1 MQTEL
6 ALIIISILFFISI
19 LSGRISSKLGIPALL
34 LFLSVGMLF
43 GSDGVGI
50 QFENIQAAQS
60 IGTIALSIILFSGG
74 LDTKIEEIRPI
85 ARQGAVLATAGVFLM
100 AFFSGILSWW
110 VLDKTLP
117 AMKISLTTA
126 FLLASTM
133 SSTDSASVFSILRS
147 KGINLKNNLRPTLEL
162 ESGSNDPMAYVLV
175 VTLIDLIKMGST
187 PNYL

>member
-1 MQTEL
+1 
-6 ALIIISILFFISI
+6 
-19 LSGRISSKLGIPALL
+19 
-34 LFLSVGMLF
+34 
-43 GSDGVGI
+43 
-50 QFENIQAAQS
+50 
-60 IGTIALSIILFSGG
+60 
-74 LDTKIEEIRPI
+74 
-85 ARQGAVLATAGVFLM
+85 M

-117 AMKISLTTA
+117 NMAISLTTA

-187 PNYL
+187 PNYLLVITQLILQLVIGAIAGYVLGRLAVYVINKVKIHNESLYPILLFTFCLLYTQSPTTLKEMDIWLFI